1 MQSLEVAYASGND
14 ITFLY
19 CIEFASPSIPGGAY
33 RLVLGYHD
41 VTAILETGDTVL
53 FQKAAYSLSLPS
65 RTSSGRQDLN
75 FNIDNVSGDVM
86 NNLNAA
92 LEAGETI
99 TTTLRKYSAYD
110 LSAPAETPI
119 VMTVFATEI
128 DSNQVK
134 VSATFADLVN
144 TAFPIDRYTPDIAK
158 GLVWL

>member
-1 MQSLEVAYASGND
+1 MQSIEIAYASATTNPF
-14 ITFLY
+14 IY
-19 CIEFASPSIPGGAY
+19 CIEFAAPSIPGGAY
-33 RLVLGYHD
+33 RLVLATRD
-41 VTAILETGDTVL
+41 VTVGLETGGTAL
-53 FQKAAYSLSLPS
+53 FQKSAYSLSLPS
-65 RTSSGRQDLN
+65 RTSTGRQDIN
-75 FNIDNVSGDVM
+75 FNIDNVSGEVM
-86 NNLNAA
+86 VNLDAA

-99 TTTLRKYSAYD
+99 QTTLRKYNAYD

-144 TAFPIDRYTPDIAK
+144 KAFPINRYTPDIAK